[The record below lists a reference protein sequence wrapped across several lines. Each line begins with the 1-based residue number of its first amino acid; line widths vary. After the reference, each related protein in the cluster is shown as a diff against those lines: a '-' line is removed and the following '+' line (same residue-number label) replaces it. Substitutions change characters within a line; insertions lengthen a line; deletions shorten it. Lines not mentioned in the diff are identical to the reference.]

1 MRPGGQA
8 ASLREYVAEEIRAL
22 LARRMANGAKLAAA
36 LGKSEMY
43 VSRRLR
49 GETAFDVDDLEKIA
63 GYLGVEV
70 TDLLPVPMPGRVIA
84 TVPTTSDRLNVHSD
98 SSAERTTRKRPPRKV
113 NPIGRPRREPTA
125 PASAVPPTQRRPTLV
140 SGPGQRMAA

>member
-1 MRPGGQA
+1 MG
-8 ASLREYVAEEIRAL
+8 ASPSWVNFRLT
-22 LARRMANGAKLAAA
+22 GAQPINL
-36 LGKSEMY
+36 
-43 VSRRLR
+43 
-49 GETAFDVDDLEKIA
+49 DDLQHIA
-63 GYLGVEV
+63 EVLDVEIA
-70 TDLLPVPMPGRVIA
+70 DLLPRPTPGRVIA